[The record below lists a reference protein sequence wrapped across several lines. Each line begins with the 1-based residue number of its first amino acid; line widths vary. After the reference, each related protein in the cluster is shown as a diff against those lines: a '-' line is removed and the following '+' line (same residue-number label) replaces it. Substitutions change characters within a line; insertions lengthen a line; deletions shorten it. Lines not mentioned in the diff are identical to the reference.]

1 MPTGDGKV
9 TLQKKMNKEK
19 LTAEEIAEQEEITAQ
34 QFKSFLEES
43 PLYSKLKVN
52 FSSDFDEP
60 ESFDI
65 SDYVNAI
72 SRECSVCGTKREFKP
87 LVPQVKV
94 RIRGEK
100 KSDYVLEV
108 SGRTTEVNGIR
119 FKCQLCKENLVLFL
133 IEINRI
139 EGWIRKVGQVPS
151 FDISVPKEIAKELG
165 QDAELY
171 KRARMCMSQSHGI
184 GACAYLRRLIENQ
197 INPWLQLLYELK
209 EYENADQEELKKI
222 DDAIKA
228 KNFSQKTEIA
238 YQFAPKYLTVKGINP
253 LQQIHKF
260 LSSGLH
266 GLDEDTCTKIA
277 VELSAL
283 VEYVVSQLNREN
295 RSKREFLE
303 KIRKLEK
310 SKLFSDLNQEQANS

>member
-1 MPTGDGKV
+1 
-9 TLQKKMNKEK
+9 
-19 LTAEEIAEQEEITAQ
+19 
-34 QFKSFLEES
+34 
-43 PLYSKLKVN
+43 
-52 FSSDFDEP
+52 
-60 ESFDI
+60 
-65 SDYVNAI
+65 
-72 SRECSVCGTKREFKP
+72 
-87 LVPQVKV
+87 
-94 RIRGEK
+94 
-100 KSDYVLEV
+100 
-108 SGRTTEVNGIR
+108 
-119 FKCQLCKENLVLFL
+119 
-133 IEINRI
+133 
-139 EGWIRKVGQVPS
+139 
-151 FDISVPKEIAKELG
+151 
-165 QDAELY
+165 
-171 KRARMCMSQSHGI
+171 MSQSHGI

-238 YQFAPKYLTVKGINP
+238 SQFAPKYLTVKGINP
-253 LQQIHKF
+253 LKQIHKF